1 MQAGLSEEV
10 QQQAPRLAPVSQLPR
25 TQFLSI
31 EYPGVLRPQPN
42 EEEKTLANAL
52 KTLAPG
58 PPEFASPVA
67 ALKHLARIVDA
78 HGNFVECRLSPSTSG
93 SGECAINAS
102 LLCSIVPSDSHLSAF
117 AYTEEVFRH
126 ALQGEVQPSHNV
138 VLRIKKRTWRKK
150 KKSPTG
156 EQQVCREYTVSAAG
170 VVRHVARFKTMADYL
185 YDPGLRRASSSSSYS
200 VPEQERDS
208 VALRLLEDVCKMDAE
223 ALLQFDLPGER
234 ADPSRPILMT
244 PPPQFARRDAP
255 LNYG

>member
-1 MQAGLSEEV
+1 M
-10 QQQAPRLAPVSQLPR
+10 
-25 TQFLSI
+25 
-31 EYPGVLRPQPN
+31 
-42 EEEKTLANAL
+42 
-52 KTLAPG
+52 
-58 PPEFASPVA
+58 
-67 ALKHLARIVDA
+67 
-78 HGNFVECRLSPSTSG
+78 
-93 SGECAINAS
+93 
-102 LLCSIVPSDSHLSAF
+102 
-117 AYTEEVFRH
+117 
-126 ALQGEVQPSHNV
+126 QPSHNV

-185 YDPGLRRASSSSSYS
+185 YDPGLRRASSSSSS
-200 VPEQERDS
+200 SSAALEQERDS

-234 ADPSRPILMT
+234 ADPSRPIFMA